1 MRNFKERK
9 KSVILGLFAAL
20 LLVGTAFLKMKSS
33 PEEINAKECRRHV
46 DSAFDRIAIKAPLL
60 RRESVMSCTNE
71 MNSNLRNGLPSFA
84 SHSSR
89 DMQSYWEKKSKEE
102 LIVRREKFKTE
113 LKEIAASCAESSF
126 TIYTSMYS
134 RKSNGES
141 KGAQLKRLQAG
152 IEATNPSTILE
163 AIQINLAYRALDD
176 IYAKTGPTSSDV
188 AVKRMAELHKQC
200 KEIYE
205 QALLLR

>member
-1 MRNFKERK
+1 VRNFNKR
-9 KSVILGLFAAL
+9 KSVILGLFIAL
-20 LLVGTAFLKMKSS
+20 LLGTAFLIIKPS
-33 PEEINAKECRRHV
+33 PEEINAKECKRPV
-46 DSAFDRIAIKAPLL
+46 DSALDRIAIKAPLL
-60 RRESVMSCTNE
+60 RDESVLSCTNE
-71 MNSNLRNGLPSFA
+71 MNRNLRSGLPSFA

-126 TIYTSMYS
+126 TIYTSMYT
-134 RKSNGES
+134 RKSDGES
-141 KGAQLKRLQAG
+141 KEAQLMRLQAG
-152 IEATNPSTILE
+152 IEATNPSSILE
-163 AIQINLAYRALDD
+163 AIQINLAYKALDD

-188 AVKRMAELHKQC
+188 AVAQIAALHKQC

-205 QALLLR
+205 QAMLLR